1 MRSAIETMSK
11 SKSES
16 CCPKPETNHYSI
28 ESLVSIDDRGQ
39 MVLPKEIRE
48 KLGVRAGDKLAVA
61 LSYKGE
67 KICCAHIFKAVELA
81 GKVKEVV
88 EPGGR

>member
-1 MRSAIETMSK
+1 MSTT
-11 SKSES
+11 KSES
-16 CCPKPETNHYSI
+16 CCSKPEVSQYRI

-48 KLGVRAGDKLAVA
+48 KLGVRPGDKLAVA
-61 LSYKGE
+61 LSYKGN
-67 KICCAHIFKAVELA
+67 KVCCAHIFKAIELA

-88 EPGGR
+88 EPEE